1 MSFVIATPEMV
12 ASAASD
18 LASIGSM
25 IGEANAAAMAPTT
38 GVVAAAGDE
47 VSAAIASVFCSH
59 AREYQAL
66 IGQSVLFHEQF
77 VQALSAGAGSYVS
90 TEIANARAAAAFG
103 GGSGGIVQSVGSE
116 ILSEL
121 VVGSIP
127 GLQDTELALDA
138 AGPVVVALPV
148 LEHQTGFVNALQTG
162 NLGAATAAL
171 SSPAVEQAVLYGQ
184 DTVSVQV
191 PLSAAGIPLQSAGVS
206 IPFGGLLAP
215 VQPITL
221 TLTVAGPGGPS
232 SFTVPI
238 PGTEVGGI
246 LPAVEASGPSLLL
259 GAL

>member
-90 TEIANARAAAAFG
+90 TEIANARAAAAFVVDPV
-103 GGSGGIVQSVGSE
+103 GIVQSVGSA
-116 ILSEL
+116 ILPEL
-121 VVGSIP
+121 VGSIP
-127 GLQDTELALDA
+127 GVQDAELALDA